1 MSNIKVFFYG
11 GEYEMLIISQDRL
24 RIINT
29 NTLVSIWVEP
39 SVEHETVVIQSV
51 VGYDANLFKI
61 NMGEYTRGKAELVM
75 IEIMKA
81 VDEGKNLYFMP
92 EGDDNNTRN
101 K

>member
-1 MSNIKVFFYG
+1 
-11 GEYEMLIISQDRL
+11 MLIISQDRTQ
-24 RIINT
+24 IINT

-39 SVEHETVVIQSV
+39 SVKHETIVIR
-51 VGYDANLFKI
+51 GIIDYDVNSFGI

>member
-1 MSNIKVFFYG
+1 
-11 GEYEMLIISQDRL
+11 MLIISQSRTY
-24 RIINT
+24 IINT
-29 NTLVSIWVEP
+29 NTLISIWIEP
-39 SVEHETVVIQSV
+39 SVKHETVVIR
-51 VGYDANLFKI
+51 GIIDYDVSSFGI
-61 NMGEYTRGKAELVM
+61 NMGEYVSEKAELVM

>member
-1 MSNIKVFFYG
+1 
-11 GEYEMLIISQDRL
+11 MLIISQDRTQ
-24 RIINT
+24 IINT

-39 SVEHETVVIQSV
+39 SAKHETVVIR
-51 VGYDANLFKI
+51 GIIDHDASSFGI
-61 NMGEYTRGKAELVM
+61 NMGEYTREKAELVM

>member
-1 MSNIKVFFYG
+1 
-11 GEYEMLIISQDRL
+11 MLIISQDRTQ
-24 RIINT
+24 IINT
-29 NTLVSIWVEP
+29 NTLISIWIEP
-39 SVEHETVVIQSV
+39 SVKHETVVIQSV

-61 NMGEYTRGKAELVM
+61 NMGEYTKEKAELVM
-75 IEIMKA
+75 TEIMKA

>member
-1 MSNIKVFFYG
+1 
-11 GEYEMLIISQDRL
+11 
-24 RIINT
+24 
-29 NTLVSIWVEP
+29 VSIWAEP
-39 SVEHETVVIQSV
+39 SVKHETVVIR
-51 VGYDANLFKI
+51 GIIDYDASSFGI
-61 NMGEYTRGKAELVM
+61 NMGEYTREKAELVM

>member
-1 MSNIKVFFYG
+1 
-11 GEYEMLIISQDRL
+11 MLIISQDRTQ
-24 RIINT
+24 IINT

-39 SVEHETVVIQSV
+39 SVKYETVVIR
-51 VGYDANLFKI
+51 GIIDYDASSFGI

>member
-1 MSNIKVFFYG
+1 
-11 GEYEMLIISQDRL
+11 MLIISQDRL

>member
-1 MSNIKVFFYG
+1 
-11 GEYEMLIISQDRL
+11 MLIISQDRTQ
-24 RIINT
+24 IINT
-29 NTLVSIWVEP
+29 NTLVSIWAEP
-39 SVEHETVVIQSV
+39 SVKHETVVIRDIID
-51 VGYDANLFKI
+51 YDASSFGI
-61 NMGEYTRGKAELVM
+61 NMGEYTREKAELVM